1 MSPGYDSL
9 YERFHG
15 RLEFRYCGSPM
26 LMENVGMVENI
37 RNGGMVDGLVLQVV
51 QLLVDRAGTGRRGP
65 LYRYTGSFFM
75 SFSDK

>member
-1 MSPGYDSL
+1 MSPCMKVPWETGIQVL
-9 YERFHG
+9 WVT
-15 RLEFRYCGSPM
+15 M

-65 LYRYTGSFFM
+65 LYRYTGSFFYE
-75 SFSDK
+75 FL